1 MSKQIS
7 RIKEPSTW
15 ASFSAILG
23 ALASIPSPATPALA
37 AVATICGAVGVYL
50 RESSNAEQTK

>member
-1 MSKQIS
+1 MNKEKS

-15 ASFSAILG
+15 ASIGAIFG

-37 AVATICGAVGVYL
+37 AIATICGAVGVYL
-50 RESSNAEQTK
+50 RESGNDEQTK